1 MRGCSLRSDKSAQG
15 GDLADK
21 QSFEY
26 RGMSYVK
33 RGEKDRFVL
42 PAKFRKVVEESSGTR
57 KLFVSRFSQ
66 FDCLVG
72 YGESRQFEI
81 DGEPARKQGI
91 MEAIDPNFDMELEQ
105 MAGAGTVEDMS
116 FDASGRFVFTT
127 VARALGEIEDEIMLI
142 GAGPQFQIWN
152 PAKLEALHTN
162 VRVLRDAQRILPVL
176 RADAEGG
183 S

>member
-1 MRGCSLRSDKSAQG
+1 M
-15 GDLADK
+15 ADK
-21 QSFEY
+21 PSFEY
-26 RGMSYVK
+26 RGMAYVR

-42 PAKFRKVVEESSGTR
+42 PAKFRKVVEESSGAR

-81 DGEPARKQGI
+81 DAEPERKQGKL
-91 MEAIDPNFDMELEQ
+91 EGVDPNFDMELEQ
-105 MAGAGTVEDMS
+105 MAGAGAVEEMS

-127 VARALGEIEDEIMLI
+127 VARALGEIEDEMMLI

-152 PAKLEALHTN
+152 PVKLEALHTN
-162 VRVLRDAQRILPVL
+162 VRVLRDAQRILPLL
-176 RADAEGG
+176 RAEAEGG

>member
-1 MRGCSLRSDKSAQG
+1 MRSDESARG
-15 GDLADK
+15 EDLADRP
-21 QSFEY
+21 SFEY
-26 RGMSYVK
+26 RGMAYVK

-42 PAKFRKVVEESSGTR
+42 PAKFRKVVEESSGAR

-81 DGEPARKQGI
+81 DGEPVRKQGI
-91 MEAIDPNFDMELEQ
+91 MEAVNPNFDMELEQ
-105 MAGAGTVEDMS
+105 MAGAGTVEEMS

-127 VARALGEIEDEIMLI
+127 VARALGEIGDEVMLI
-142 GAGPQFQIWN
+142 GAGPQFQIWS
-152 PAKLEALHTN
+152 PEKLEALRTD
-162 VRVLRDAQRILPVL
+162 VRVLRDAQRILPLL
-176 RADAEGG
+176 RAEAEGG